1 MGRPIQPRRV
11 RQYSTEFKLTAVML
25 SHVPGVQGQHVAQ
38 ALDIHP
44 WMLSRWRKQARE
56 GLLHGKVRKLDL
68 DARQM
73 AELKRLREL
82 ERQYA
87 LLKEEHELLKKFI
100 RYCSRLRG
108 RSSPSSSSSAQGT
121 K

>member
-1 MGRPIQPRRV
+1 
-11 RQYSTEFKLTAVML
+11 ML

-44 WMLSRWRKQARE
+44 WMLSRWRKEQRE
-56 GLLHGKVRKLDL
+56 GTLRGKVRKLDL
-68 DARQM
+68 DARQV

-87 LLKEEHELLKKFI
+87 LLREEHELLKKYI
-100 RYCSRLRG
+100 RYCSRLRS
-108 RSSPSSSSSAQGT
+108 RSSRSSSRSAPST
-121 K
+121 A